1 MTMYFDDVLA
11 GVAARLAHDRE
22 QYFIDRLRIFG
33 IVNLPVVEGMRTE
46 RPVTSMPTAKNFS
59 RDFLRIGSANP
70 NNGDATLAWRRGDRG
85 YGVFLVHGA
94 G

>member
-1 MTMYFDDVLA
+1 MTVYFDNILA
-11 GVAARLAHDRE
+11 GVAVRLAHYRE
-22 QYFIDRLRIFG
+22 QHFINRLRVFG
-33 IVNLPVVEGMRTE
+33 IGDLPVVEGMRTE
-46 RPVTSMPTAKNFS
+46 CTVAALPADKNFS